1 MEKLKDNLEKP
12 PKTNQCN
19 KIEFF
24 QVDEELKFRTM
35 GKKRKLMIKMMKNM
49 LSNSRNEEESTEENR
64 EDWMTRDMLQLWSIL
79 LIDDWE
85 SAMDMLTLLVYLVAF
100 MLWWTNEDTREN
112 EAIFP
117 ILLPLTIFAE
127 SFYSL

>member
-1 MEKLKDNLEKP
+1 MSLSCHQSPIPDDTVIMEKLKDNLEKP

-64 EDWMTRDMLQLWSIL
+64 ED
-79 LIDDWE
+79 
-85 SAMDMLTLLVYLVAF
+85 
-100 MLWWTNEDTREN
+100 
-112 EAIFP
+112 
-117 ILLPLTIFAE
+117 
-127 SFYSL
+127 

>member
-117 ILLPLTIFAE
+117 VLLPLTIFAE